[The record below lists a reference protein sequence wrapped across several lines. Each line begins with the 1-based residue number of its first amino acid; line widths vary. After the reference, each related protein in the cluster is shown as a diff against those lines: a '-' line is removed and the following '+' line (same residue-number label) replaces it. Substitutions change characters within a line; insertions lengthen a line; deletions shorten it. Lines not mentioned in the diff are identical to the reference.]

1 MNKYRIIREQ
11 YVMKYCYIKEGSNCH
26 KIMEKRNFNENAD
39 LIKNLHNIQQSAQL
53 SFQKLHFLFHYFPVK
68 KKNCIRYQIY

>member
-1 MNKYRIIREQ
+1 
-11 YVMKYCYIKEGSNCH
+11 MKYYYIKEGSNCH

-68 KKNCIRYQIY
+68 KKLYKISNILKKKKIRFNIRIL

>member
-1 MNKYRIIREQ
+1 MNKYQIIREQ
-11 YVMKYCYIKEGSNCH
+11 CVMKYYVKERSNCH

-53 SFQKLHFLFHYFPVK
+53 SFQKLHFLFHYFPAK
-68 KKNCIRYQIY
+68 KIV